1 MATVTSVNFLFN
13 KNDQKMTSSVEGLQT
28 ALEEI
33 GTELVQAVDALQ
45 FEQGWRQQSLMQ
57 QIVII
62 QRNARAQLNIMGW
75 DKVATKFIGSYN
87 EVELL
92 GKQVLGALGRDLIL
106 KLPQRAD
113 TIENLKALDLDQ
125 FDAYGN
131 QAIRALSKEV
141 ALNTIVGKPRSAV
154 IKSMTQI
161 MDGNVEAATQYADTS
176 IRLFDRTVN
185 GQLYEEAGI
194 DTYCYF
200 GPKDK
205 VTRPFCLAHVG
216 KIYTRADI
224 KKMNNGSAKFGNVWL
239 YGGGPRCRHT
249 WQPRPEATSND

>member
-1 MATVTSVNFLFN
+1 MAAITSVNWLFN
-13 KNDQKMTSSVEGLQT
+13 KNDQAMTSSVEGLKS

-33 GTELVQAVDALQ
+33 GNELVLAVDALQ
-45 FEQGWRQQSLMQ
+45 FSTGWRQQSLMQ

-62 QRNARAQLNIMGW
+62 QRNARAQLNVMGW
-75 DKVATKFIGSYN
+75 ESAAAKFVNSFD

-106 KLPQRAD
+106 KIPQRAD
-113 TIENLKALDLDQ
+113 TVENLKALDLSA
-125 FDAYGN
+125 FDDYGN
-131 QAIRALSKEV
+131 IAIRQLSKEV
-141 ALNTIVGKPRSAV
+141 ALNTLIGKPRTAV
-154 IKSMTQI
+154 IKSMTKI

-194 DTYCYF
+194 DTYAYF

-205 VTRPFCLAHVG
+205 VTRPFCLEHVG
-216 KIYTRADI
+216 KIYTLAEI

-239 YGGGPRCRHT
+239 YGGGPRCRHSF
-249 WQPRPEATSND
+249 QPRPKATE